1 MMHIIKINN
10 NQTKKVNIKIF
21 KIKKVIIYRAKV
33 IKCNKFNLKLQ

>member
-21 KIKKVIIYRAKV
+21 KIKKS
-33 IKCNKFNLKLQ
+33 NNLQSKGYKM